1 MNNREAIK
9 IILMLENVI
18 KSQAKNQLKVLNSI
32 KNSLIENENEV
43 IDIKE
48 VNNKLS
54 SAGNV
59 SSKKLLE
66 EKRKLQQA
74 LKKEKQ
80 KLLLMKKKKMKSNNN
95 DINEQI
101 NENVNTNT
109 DSSPKKSGTI
119 DLNNYNKTGIATISF
134 GGVDIP
140 VDMNGFEK

>member
-9 IILMLENVI
+9 IILMLENVV
-18 KSQAKNQLKVLNSI
+18 KSQAKNQLKVLTSI
-32 KNSLIENENEV
+32 KNNLIENEDEV

-48 VNNKLS
+48 VNDKLS
-54 SAGNV
+54 KASGV

-80 KLLLMKKKKMKSNNN
+80 KLLMTKKKKHKNNN
-95 DINEQI
+95 TQSQL
-101 NENVNTNT
+101 NENVN
-109 DSSPKKSGTI
+109 SSPKKSGTI
-119 DLNNYNKTGIATISF
+119 DLNNYNKTGTATISF
-134 GGVDIP
+134 GGADIP